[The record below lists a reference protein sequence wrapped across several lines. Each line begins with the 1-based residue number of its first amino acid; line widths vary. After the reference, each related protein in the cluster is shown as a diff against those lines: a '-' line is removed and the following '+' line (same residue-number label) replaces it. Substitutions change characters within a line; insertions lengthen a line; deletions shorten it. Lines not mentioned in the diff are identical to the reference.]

1 MCLEEN
7 ILNGNSSKISAAGKV
22 LAALQCLDMN
32 SVTHVMACKINY
44 KSNKQGSVLVKILFV
59 LLSREGVNN
68 FLFISKCQ
76 QKAVSEVPHC
86 NRCKQFI
93 QKLTDS
99 QDKT

>member
-7 ILNGNSSKISAAGKV
+7 ILSGNSSKISAAGKV
-22 LAALQCLDMN
+22 LTAPQCLDMN

-59 LLSREGVNN
+59 FLSQDGVNN

-76 QKAVSEVPHC
+76 QRSYKRSSP
-86 NRCKQFI
+86 
-93 QKLTDS
+93 L
-99 QDKT
+99 